1 VPSVIPIDGYPCG
14 MSGMRTEVRIDA
26 RRLWGAGVATAAIAA
41 AAGVVVFLF
50 ATEVFDVTLRVRTGS
65 TGAYEK
71 LGVANVAIVAFLAGI
86 VATAV
91 LHLMLRFVPRPKVFF
106 FWLASLAM
114 IASLLAPLSLQ
125 ITDKAKVWLC
135 SMHVVVGIVII
146 SLLLATASRV
156 MVTGPRVLDEPLT
169 GPPGAI

>member
-1 VPSVIPIDGYPCG
+1 VRAKVGISYRRAGPGGDGASV
-14 MSGMRTEVRIDA
+14 
-26 RRLWGAGVATAAIAA
+26 RR
-41 AAGVVVFLF
+41 
-50 ATEVFDVTLRVRTGS
+50 
-65 TGAYEK
+65 
-71 LGVANVAIVAFLAGI
+71 I

-135 SMHVVVGIVII
+135 SMHVVVGVVII